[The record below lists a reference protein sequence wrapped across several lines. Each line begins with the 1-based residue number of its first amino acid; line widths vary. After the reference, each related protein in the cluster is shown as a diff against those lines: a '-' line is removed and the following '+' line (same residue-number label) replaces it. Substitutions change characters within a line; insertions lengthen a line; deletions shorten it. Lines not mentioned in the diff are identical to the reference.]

1 MNTTEFKY
9 MLWENTRKINEEM
22 NAALNTWGS
31 KYELSALQLRILMGV
46 YKNGPQSVGCLANN
60 VAVAGTN
67 ISTMCK
73 KLEKLGLLARAR
85 DAADERIVHVQL
97 TEAGHVVI
105 KELDQCFERKMLS
118 VLGEDISGEL
128 QSIIIAMEK
137 LNRLFSCLDG
147 LRIEQENQAEEK
159 RDNNI

>member
-1 MNTTEFKY
+1 MDTTEFKY

-46 YKNGPQSVGCLANN
+46 YKNGPQSVGCLASN

-73 KLEKLGLLARAR
+73 KLERVGLLARSR
-85 DAADERIVHVQL
+85 DASDERIVHVQL
-97 TEAGHVVI
+97 TETGLAVI
-105 KELDQCFERKMLS
+105 QELDECFERKILS
-118 VLGEDISGEL
+118 TFGQDIRGEL

-147 LRIEQENQAEEK
+147 LRTEHESQH
-159 RDNNI
+159 